1 MCLHSD
7 FQTLPFR
14 REFLK
19 LIIMTKEIIKSK
31 INAVEA
37 RIQQIKESDLFTPA
51 QKEKLVSVNEKE
63 LNQLETQLAL
73 QIEVINP
80 ESL

>member
-1 MCLHSD
+1 
-7 FQTLPFR
+7 
-14 REFLK
+14 
-19 LIIMTKEIIKSK
+19 MTKEIIKSK